1 MYLLI
6 LLFILVVTIF
16 QLSIEK
22 YIREKRRKY
31 VGKVLREIVDQ
42 NKSRLVLFH
51 WFFQM
56 HWRKIHHRMYVPDEQ
71 LRRLIFL
78 MRSFPMKKVARIY
91 IRIHTIVKK
100 ECPMLSFRNF
110 EALQDFSKAGT
121 IKKILREISLIFPRI
136 QKYRERCKSA
146 LVKKQNIIPLLDQ
159 ERQEQTSTEINS
171 MVKILHILDKVESK
185 FNDIYQEYLYPI
197 HVALK
202 RSDGDTREHQKAKTD
217 RMEKLAI
224 IWIAISRNIVLKQFN
239 FYIRIQNTRP
249 QYEKEC
255 DGIGKIEK
263 TNETIVLEV
272 KTSWDAVTISME
284 RKNAIDMQ
292 LKTIED
298 FGFSKSMGIIIG
310 KQNPDWLTYNGQ
322 RVICS
327 SLTTYLASNVDKPGH
342 SSQMSDILN
351 DMRESTFM
359 AKKKVESIL
368 SDDRIV
374 LVEQEDLLKLL
385 NTIQDMYKDDRKDYP
400 IDSFKGKI
408 MKYAGKLFELPFDT
422 WEF

>member
-6 LLFILVVTIF
+6 LLFISFVTIF
-16 QLSIEK
+16 QLIIEK
-22 YIREKRRKY
+22 YRRMESRKY
-31 VGKVLREIVDQ
+31 VGQVLREIVDQ

-71 LRRLIFL
+71 LRRLTYL
-78 MRSFPMKKVARIY
+78 MRSFPMKKVAKIY
-91 IRIHTIVKK
+91 IRIHIMVRR

-110 EALQDFSKAGT
+110 EELQDFSKAGT
-121 IKKILREISLIFPRI
+121 IKKILREISFIFPRI
-136 QKYRERCKSA
+136 QKYRQRCKSA
-146 LVKKQNIIPLLDQ
+146 LMKKQNIIALLDQ
-159 ERQEQTSTEINS
+159 ERQEQTCAEINS

-185 FNDIYQEYLYPI
+185 FTEIYNEYLHPI

-202 RSDGDTREHQKAKTD
+202 RSDGDSRALQKAKTD
-217 RMEKLAI
+217 RMEKLAL

-239 FYIRIQNTRP
+239 FYIRLQNTRP

-255 DGIGKIEK
+255 DGIGIIENS
-263 TNETIVLEV
+263 NETIVLEV

-284 RKNAIDMQ
+284 RKNAIDVQ
-292 LKTIED
+292 LKTIEE
-298 FGFSKSMGIIIG
+298 FGFSKGMGIIIG

-327 SLTTYLASNVDKPGH
+327 SLTTYLASKVDKPGH

-359 AKKKVESIL
+359 AKKKVDSIL
-368 SDDRIV
+368 SDNRIV
-374 LVEQEDLLKLL
+374 LVEQDDLLSLL
-385 NTIQDMYKDDRKDYP
+385 HIIKEMYQEDRKDYP
-400 IDSFKGKI
+400 IDSMRGKI
-408 MKYAGKLFELPFDT
+408 MKYTSILFELPFNT
-422 WEF
+422 WDF